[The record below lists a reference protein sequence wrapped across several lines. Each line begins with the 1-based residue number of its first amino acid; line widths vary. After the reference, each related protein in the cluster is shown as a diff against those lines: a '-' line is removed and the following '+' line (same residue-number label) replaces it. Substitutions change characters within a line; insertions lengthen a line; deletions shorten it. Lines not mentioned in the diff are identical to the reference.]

1 MHALCVHT
9 VLQVVTEV
17 IPLLGLH
24 DLQRALAVVLLAGW
38 YCIVTSRK

>member
-1 MHALCVHT
+1 MHAPCVHT

-24 DLQRALAVVLLAGW
+24 DLQTALELVLLAD
-38 YCIVTSRK
+38 